1 MLRVWILSQLVPRKF
16 WRIFIKEVIL
26 SDLHFRMI
34 ILAAMWRKIERQNT
48 GDIGDQLRYCYSD
61 LGKRLMG
68 LGFSH

>member
-61 LGKRLMG
+61 RGKRLMG
-68 LGFSH
+68 L